1 MTQRLPIPGSDDG
14 DWGDILNNY
23 LEVSLSS
30 DGALKSSAVSSAG
43 SEMTS
48 NKNQPSGYAGLNS
61 SGFVPLALLPT
72 SLPPSG
78 TAGGDLTG
86 TYPNPTLSAT
96 TNVETIISNN
106 STVTSLSLI

>member
-1 MTQRLPIPGSDDG
+1 MTQRLPKVGGDDG
-14 DWGDILNNY
+14 DWGTILNDLLDVAHNA
-23 LEVSLSS
+23 
-30 DGALKSSAVSSAG
+30 DGTLNTSAVSSAG
-43 SEMTS
+43 AEITS

-61 SGFVPLALLPT
+61 SGSVPLALLPA